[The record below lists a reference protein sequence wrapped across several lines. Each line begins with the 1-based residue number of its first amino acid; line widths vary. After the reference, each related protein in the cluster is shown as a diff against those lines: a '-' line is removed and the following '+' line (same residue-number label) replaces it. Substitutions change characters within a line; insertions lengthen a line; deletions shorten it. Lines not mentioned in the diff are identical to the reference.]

1 MISPEAVAVIAPHPD
16 DEILGVGGA
25 LSEFSRCGIKTSVLI
40 VSGHLPPLY
49 PYEEFER
56 TKIEAEKAKNIVGV
70 DSIEFLEVPATKV
83 HQLET
88 ADLNGNILDF
98 LRRKSPDTVFIP
110 FPDRHIDHRTI
121 FDACM
126 VACRPVGVRHPR
138 HVLAY
143 ETLSETYWNAPNI
156 EPNFQPNLFIDITES
171 IDAKIEAMIAYASQ
185 ISGSPSRSPDALS
198 ALARFRGSQNN
209 CDFAEAFQLIRSI
222 NFIGRKA

>member
-16 DEILGVGGA
+16 DEILGVGGT

-49 PYEEFER
+49 PYKEFKR
-56 TKIEAEKAKNIVGV
+56 TVVEAEKAKNIVGV

-88 ADLNGNILDF
+88 ADLNGYILDF

-126 VACRPVGVRHPR
+126 VACRPVGRNHPL

-156 EPNFQPNLFIDITES
+156 EPNFQPNLFIDITQS
-171 IDAKIEAMIAYASQ
+171 VDRKIEAMNAYASQ
-185 ISGSPSRSPDALS
+185 ISENPSRSPDALR
-198 ALARFRGSQNN
+198 ALAKFRGSQNN

-222 NFIGRKA
+222 SCIRQKI

>member
-1 MISPEAVAVIAPHPD
+1 MINSEVVAVIAPHPD

-25 LSEFSRCGIKTSVLI
+25 LNEFSRCGIKTSVLI

-49 PYEEFER
+49 PNEEFEK
-56 TKIEAEKAKNIVGV
+56 TKVEAEKAKDIVGV
-70 DSIEFLEVPATKV
+70 ESVEFLEVPATKV
-83 HQLET
+83 HELET
-88 ADLNGNILDF
+88 SVLNGEILDF

-126 VACRPVGVRHPR
+126 VACRPVGISHPL

-156 EPNFQPNLFIDITES
+156 EPNFQPNLFIDITKS
-171 IDAKIEAMIAYASQ
+171 IDAKIEAMTAYASQ
-185 ISGSPSRSPDALS
+185 ISENPSRSPDALR
-198 ALARFRGSQNN
+198 ALAKFRGSQNN

-222 NFIGRKA
+222 SCIRQKI